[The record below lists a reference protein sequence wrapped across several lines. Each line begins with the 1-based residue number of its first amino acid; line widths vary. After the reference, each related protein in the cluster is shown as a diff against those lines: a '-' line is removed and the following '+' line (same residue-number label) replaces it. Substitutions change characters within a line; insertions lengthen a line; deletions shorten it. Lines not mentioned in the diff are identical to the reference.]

1 MPEITPCVA
10 ARDCF
15 MRSNIIIISAAAA
28 SGDGC
33 AITIDNEPPSANMD
47 GASAR

>member
-1 MPEITPCVA
+1 MAEITPCVA

-15 MRSNIIIISAAAA
+15 MRSNIIISAAAA
-28 SGDGC
+28 SGDDC